1 MNLIM
6 YMPDFARLPVISVV
20 LLAVAMILP
29 AVPKRGKLLRFC
41 GALAV
46 AAAVTAALL
55 ADADKLLLAAALL
68 MSAGGGMALYNRRR
82 AGK

>member
-6 YMPDFARLPVISVV
+6 YMTDFARLPVFSVV
-20 LLAVAMILP
+20 LLAVTIIFP
-29 AVPKRGKLLRFC
+29 VVSKQGKLLRLC

-46 AAAVTAALL
+46 VAAVTAALL

-82 AGK
+82 MGE